1 MNLYDIAVKMEM
13 DGELYY
19 LELAKNATHPGIKA
33 VFELMAED
41 EHKHYEIVSNIISG
55 SVKFIE
61 GSSLDMLK
69 SVFAKALESNE
80 VLLMPESAFEAYLK
94 AADMERKSVDFYRD
108 AYERTNSDHEKK
120 LLVELQEEE
129 TRHLM
134 MVENLSEYVR
144 KPLEW
149 VESAEFN
156 HMMDY

>member
-1 MNLYDIAVKMEM
+1 
-13 DGELYY
+13 
-19 LELAKNATHPGIKA
+19 
-33 VFELMAED
+33 
-41 EHKHYEIVSNIISG
+41 
-55 SVKFIE
+55 
-61 GSSLDMLK
+61 
-69 SVFAKALESNE
+69 
-80 VLLMPESAFEAYLK
+80 
-94 AADMERKSVDFYRD
+94 MERKSVDFYRD